1 MVEGA
6 VVEVVGLAEDGADE
20 AGRLVDEET
29 GRADE
34 EEPAREE
41 EEFTA
46 LLGITAAEEGRA
58 VDEVVA
64 DDRAEELVMAEE
76 AGRVDN
82 VETRLEVVTTDE
94 DARVDET
101 TEDALEME
109 AEVVTGLAPD
119 DLSVS

>member
-1 MVEGA
+1 V
-6 VVEVVGLAEDGADE
+6 
-20 AGRLVDEET
+20 
-29 GRADE
+29 
-34 EEPAREE
+34 
-41 EEFTA
+41 TA
-46 LLGITAAEEGRA
+46 LLGVTAAEEGRA
-58 VDEVVA
+58 VDEVAA

-76 AGRVDN
+76 AGRADE
-82 VETRLEVVTTDE
+82 VEPRVEEIVTADE